1 MPSADSTGSGPG
13 EPPVPIPE
21 AARRTYRP
29 TVTPGGELVVAGCP
43 LGTVER
49 GPDGQPVLVLR
60 DRCRPRSQARG
71 TDRPA
76 VCIEDLAQA
85 AREAVGGG
93 EAAK

>member
-1 MPSADSTGSGPG
+1 MPAAMADGSGPG
-13 EPPVPIPE
+13 EPPRPQPQE
-21 AARRTYRP
+21 TRRTYRP
-29 TVTPGGELVVAGCP
+29 TVTPAGEVLVAGCS

-76 VCIEDLAQA
+76 VCIEDLAA
-85 AREAVGGG
+85 AVRGAVGDKG
-93 EAAK
+93 EG